1 MSRIAPSVPAT
12 GPGRP
17 RRGEVSLRQLR
28 KTYGRLTAVRD
39 VTLDI
44 GSGEFFTLLGPSGS
58 GKSTTLMIIAGF
70 VTPDAGTVVIEGVPV
85 DHTSPEKRNLGIVFQ
100 NYALFPHMT
109 VYENVAFPLQ
119 MRKTPPAQIAR
130 RVEQILG
137 IVRLEESHW
146 KYPSQLSGGQQ
157 QRVAVARALI
167 FEPAVLLMDEPLGAL
182 DKNLRAHLQME
193 LKHLQRQLGVTVIY
207 VTHDQ
212 DEALTMSDRIAV
224 MNLGGVEQVG
234 TPKELYEEPATAFV
248 ADFVGES
255 NTLAGTFVQA
265 RGDCSE
271 VRLAGGQ
278 TVRCRRRE
286 LVPGAAC
293 TLSLRPERVILGS
306 APAAGG
312 ALRGRVVE
320 VVYAGDTIRYWV
332 EAEGCARLLAKRPN
346 DGQGP
351 ALQAGAVVSI
361 DWRCDDCKLVGGA

>member
-1 MSRIAPSVPAT
+1 MT
-12 GPGRP
+12 PGRP

-39 VTLDI
+39 LTLDI
-44 GSGEFFTLLGPSGS
+44 ASGQFFTLLGPSGS

-70 VTPDAGTVVIEGVPV
+70 VTPDAGTVVIEGRPMERAA
-85 DHTSPEKRNLGIVFQ
+85 PEERNLGIVFQ

-119 MRKTPPAQIAR
+119 MRRARPTDIAR
-130 RVEQILG
+130 RVEEILSV
-137 IVRLEESHW
+137 VRLEQSHW

-182 DKNLRAHLQME
+182 DKNLRTHLQME

-224 MNLGGVEQVG
+224 MNQGAVEQVG
-234 TPKELYEEPATAFV
+234 TPEELYEEPATHFV
-248 ADFVGES
+248 AGFVGES
-255 NTLAGTFVQA
+255 NTLTGTFVGTRA
-265 RGDCSE
+265 DCSE
-271 VRLAGGQ
+271 VRLASGLV
-278 TVRCRRRE
+278 VRSRRRE
-286 LVPGAAC
+286 LAPGTTCA
-293 TLSLRPERVILGS
+293 LSLRPERVVL
-306 APAAGG
+306 APGG
-312 ALRGRVVE
+312 AGSLPGRILE

-332 EAEGCARLLAKRPN
+332 EAEGAARLLAKRPN

-351 ALQAGAVVSI
+351 TLQPGAAVSV
-361 DWRCDDCKLVGGA
+361 DWRSDDCKLFEGP